1 MARPVEFDENK
12 VLTNAMEQFWK
23 EGYEASSVQK
33 LLDCTGIN
41 RGTLYNSFGDKD
53 TFFKSCVD
61 QYNKTVSI
69 QIAASLNNDKLNAWD
84 AVAAFF
90 DEAVLSVS
98 NKHRSMGCLLV
109 NSLCESINYD
119 KDIKKMIR
127 SSLASIRKALLRRLK
142 EAHKKGKVKKGVSA
156 EFAAD
161 VLMNAL
167 HGIRVN
173 SRDGKN
179 AKQLK
184 ELAKY
189 SIFCT
194 AGNQP
199 SNCHGLQISYTD
211 ALQSQSCRLCIRSSR

>member
-23 EGYEASSVQK
+23 EGYEASSIQK

-61 QYNKTVSI
+61 QYNKI
-69 QIAASLNNDKLNAWD
+69 LDKQIAASLKNNKLNAWD
-84 AVAAFF
+84 AIEAYF
-90 DEAVLSVS
+90 DEAVLSVT
-98 NKHRSMGCLLV
+98 NRHRAMGCLLV
-109 NSLCESINYD
+109 NSICESINYD
-119 KDIKKMIR
+119 KEMRKVVR
-127 SSLASIRKALLRRLK
+127 ASVATLRKAMLTRLK
-142 EAHKKGKVKKGVSA
+142 EAHKNRKMKKGVSA

-161 VLMNAL
+161 VIMNAL

-179 AKQLK
+179 PKQLR
-184 ELAKY
+184 ELVKFTIASLNK
-189 SIFCT
+189 
-194 AGNQP
+194 
-199 SNCHGLQISYTD
+199 
-211 ALQSQSCRLCIRSSR
+211 

>member
-1 MARPVEFDENK
+1 
-12 VLTNAMEQFWK
+12 MEQFWR

-33 LLDCTGIN
+33 LLDCTDIN

-61 QYNKTVSI
+61 QYNKTVDSHI
-69 QIAASLNNDKLNAWD
+69 VVSLKNDKLNAWD
-84 AVAAFF
+84 AISAFF
-90 DEAVLSVS
+90 EETVVNVS

-119 KDIKKMIR
+119 RDMKKVVR
-127 SSLASIRKALLRRLK
+127 ASLATIRKAMVGRLK
-142 EAHKKGKVKKGVSA
+142 EAHKKGKVKKGVSV

-167 HGIRVN
+167 YGIRVN

-184 ELAKY
+184 ELAKF
-189 SIFCT
+189 SM
-194 AGNQP
+194 A
-199 SNCHGLQISYTD
+199 SLKK
-211 ALQSQSCRLCIRSSR
+211 

>member
-12 VLTNAMEQFWK
+12 VLTNAMEQFWR

-61 QYNKTVSI
+61 QYNKLVDK
-69 QIAASLNNDKLNAWD
+69 QIASSLKNEKLAPWD
-84 AVAAFF
+84 AISAYF
-90 DEAVLSVS
+90 DEAVVNVS

-119 KDIKKMIR
+119 KDMKKVVR
-127 SSLASIRKALLRRLK
+127 SSWASLRKALLARLK
-142 EAHKKGKVKKGVSA
+142 EAQKKGKLKKGVSV

-161 VLMNAL
+161 VLLNAL

-179 AKQLK
+179 SKQLK
-184 ELAKY
+184 ELINYNIASLKK
-189 SIFCT
+189 
-194 AGNQP
+194 
-199 SNCHGLQISYTD
+199 
-211 ALQSQSCRLCIRSSR
+211 